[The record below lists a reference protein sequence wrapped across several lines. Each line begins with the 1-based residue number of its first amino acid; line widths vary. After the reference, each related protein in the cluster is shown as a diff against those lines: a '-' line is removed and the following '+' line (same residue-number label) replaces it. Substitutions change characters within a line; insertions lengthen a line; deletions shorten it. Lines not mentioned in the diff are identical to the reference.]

1 MGAGSGDDREAE
13 GGVREDARR
22 PAEAGEGR
30 AGPAGEVSEGVPC
43 GAGGAAEADLP
54 DAAGAAGEE
63 HGVLAA
69 AAVLGAAHGAAAAV
83 RDAEAAVRD
92 ADQDAE
98 GDGEVRGRDAAGADD
113 ADDDRDPVRGRS
125 VPLNERISLLFSF

>member
-1 MGAGSGDDREAE
+1 MGDAGSGDDREAE

-54 DAAGAAGEE
+54 DAVGAAGEE

-69 AAVLGAAHGAAAAV
+69 AAVLGAAHGAAAAGGAAEGGVGAAGDAAHHGVPAEEGGGGDDAEAV
-83 RDAEAAVRD
+83 RDAEAA
-92 ADQDAE
+92 
-98 GDGEVRGRDAAGADD
+98 
-113 ADDDRDPVRGRS
+113 
-125 VPLNERISLLFSF
+125 